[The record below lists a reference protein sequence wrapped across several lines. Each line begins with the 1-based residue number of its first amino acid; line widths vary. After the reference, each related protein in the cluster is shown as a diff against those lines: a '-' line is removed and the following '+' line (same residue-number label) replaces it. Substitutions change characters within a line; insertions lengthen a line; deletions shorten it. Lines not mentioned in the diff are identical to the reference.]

1 MATVAQLVRALVC
14 GTRGRGFKTP
24 RSPHFLLS
32 KICVTFALRNII
44 TLVRNMIAIARGQFV
59 HKEIYHVRH
68 LGFA

>member
-1 MATVAQLVRALVC
+1 
-14 GTRGRGFKTP
+14 
-24 RSPHFLLS
+24 
-32 KICVTFALRNII
+32 VTFALRNII